1 MQLPETVGARRF
13 TLYTRRLVKGAAMAA
28 GSPVS
33 AGSRSV
39 YTAEGFD
46 WYASLP
52 AAPAARVG
60 DLLVVSGQ
68 VPLDREMNLVAP
80 GDLVAQTR
88 HVFESTGRLLAAA
101 GATFDDVVDVMAF
114 TQDPRQIGT
123 VLDVARLYF
132 ERDYP
137 AWSISSFLGSYVPGV
152 LVAVQVIA
160 HLGPGPKTCF
170 TPDSLRWW
178 GSRPVSGGCRKG
190 DLLFVSAQSAIDG
203 DGNVRFPGDHCA
215 QARASYEGILEVVE
229 MAGGSVDDILD
240 FTSFHQDLRGAE
252 ATFTDVYMPEVLKGD
267 RSDERAPSTSHVGT
281 PGLEKPGQLGA
292 FRAVADLSPG
302 RRTAFTPELNWWKN
316 VLPLAGGVKKENGR
330 LVTVAGQVA
339 CAADQS
345 IVAPGDTAGQV
356 RYILTEIREVLEGFG
371 GSLDNVV
378 GVLSFHKDPRAW
390 QDAMHVAAEV
400 FPAGA
405 GPAWTPVSMPAL
417 WMEGYLHEIAAIA
430 ILR

>member
-1 MQLPETVGARRF
+1 VTPGAR
-13 TLYTRRLVKGAAMAA
+13 
-28 GSPVS
+28 VS
-33 AGSRSV
+33 VGPRSV
-39 YTAEGFD
+39 FNAEGLA
-46 WYASLP
+46 WYAALP
-52 AAPAARVG
+52 AAPAARIG

-68 VPLDREMNLVAP
+68 VALDDGMNVVAP

-88 HVFESTGRLLAAA
+88 YVFDSIGRLLSAA
-101 GATFDDVVDVMAF
+101 GATFDDVVDVLAF

-137 AWSISSFLGSYVPGV
+137 AWSIASFLGSYVPGV
-152 LVAVQVIA
+152 LVSIQAIA
-160 HLGPGPKTCF
+160 HLGPGKKECF

-178 GSRPVSGGCRKG
+178 GTRPVSGGCRKG
-190 DLLFVSAQSAIDG
+190 DLLFVSAQSAVDP
-203 DGNVRFPGDHCA
+203 DGNVLFPGDHCA
-215 QARASYEGILEVVE
+215 QARASYEGILEIVRA
-229 MAGGSVDDILD
+229 AGGSVDDILD

-302 RRTAFTPELNWWKN
+302 RRSAFTPELNWWKN
-316 VLPLAGGVKKENGR
+316 VLPLAGGVKKETGR

-371 GSLDNVV
+371 GSLDDVL

-390 QDAMHVAAEV
+390 KDAMGVAAEV
-400 FPAGA
+400 FPVGA
-405 GPAWTPVSMPAL
+405 GPAWTAVSMPAL

-430 ILR
+430 VLS

>member
-1 MQLPETVGARRF
+1 VP
-13 TLYTRRLVKGAAMAA
+13 
-28 GSPVS
+28 
-33 AGSRSV
+33 RSV
-39 YTAEGFD
+39 FTTDGLGWA
-46 WYASLP
+46 AALP

-68 VPLDREMNLVAP
+68 VPLDDEMNLVAP
-80 GDLVAQTR
+80 GDLAAQTR
-88 HVFESTGRLLAAA
+88 HVFQSIGRLLAAG
-101 GATFDDVVDVMAF
+101 GATFDDVVDVIAL

-123 VLDVARLYF
+123 VLEVAAEFF

-137 AWSISSFLGSYVPGV
+137 AWSIASFLGSYVPGV
-152 LVAVQVIA
+152 LVSVQVIA
-160 HLGPGPKTCF
+160 HLGAGEKECF

-190 DLLFVSAQSAIDG
+190 DLLFVSAQSAVDP
-203 DGNVRFPGDHCA
+203 DGNVLYPGDHCA
-215 QARASYEGILEVVE
+215 QARASYQGILEIVG
-229 MAGGSVDDILD
+229 MAGGSVDDVLD

-252 ATFTDVYMPEVLKGD
+252 ATFTDVYMPEVLQGEL
-267 RSDERAPSTSHVGT
+267 SDARAPSTSHVGT

-302 RRTAFTPELNWWKN
+302 PRTAFTPELNWWKN
-316 VLPLAGGVKKENGR
+316 VLPLAGGVKKENGTF
-330 LVTVAGQVA
+330 VTVAGQVA

-345 IVAPGDTAGQV
+345 IVAPGDTGGQV

-371 GSLDNVV
+371 GSLDDVV

-390 QDAMHVAAEV
+390 QDAMEVAAQV
-400 FPAGA
+400 FPRGA
-405 GPAWTPVSMPAL
+405 GPAWTAVSMPAL

-430 ILR
+430 VLQQ

>member
-1 MQLPETVGARRF
+1 VPLSGSGVTGGAR
-13 TLYTRRLVKGAAMAA
+13 
-28 GSPVS
+28 
-33 AGSRSV
+33 SV
-39 YTAEGFD
+39 FGAEGLD
-46 WYASLP
+46 WYAALP
-52 AAPAARVG
+52 AVPAARIG

-68 VPLDREMNLVAP
+68 VPLDDRMNVVAP

-88 HVFESTGRLLAAA
+88 YVFDSIGRLLSAA
-101 GATFDDVVDVMAF
+101 GASFDDVVDVIAF

-123 VLDVARLYF
+123 VLDVANAYF

-137 AWSISSFLGSYVPGV
+137 AWSTASFLGSYVPGV
-152 LVAVQVIA
+152 LVCVQAIA
-160 HLGPGPKTCF
+160 HLGPGAKECF
-170 TPDSLRWW
+170 TPDSLSWW
-178 GSRPVSGGCRKG
+178 GPRPVSGGCRKG
-190 DLLFVSAQSAIDG
+190 DLLFVSAQSAIDP

-215 QARASYEGILEVVE
+215 QARASYEGILEIVG

-240 FTSFHQDLRGAE
+240 FTSFHQDLRGAD
-252 ATFTDVYMPEVLKGD
+252 ATFTDVYMPEVLKGEM
-267 RSDERAPSTSHVGT
+267 SDERAPSTSHVGT

-302 RRTAFTPELNWWKN
+302 LRTAFTPELNWWKN

-345 IVAPGDTAGQV
+345 IVAPGDTGGQV

-371 GSLDNVV
+371 GSLDNVL
-378 GVLSFHKDPRAW
+378 GILSFHKDPRAW
-390 QDAMHVAAEV
+390 QDAMEVAAEV
-400 FPAGA
+400 FPRGA
-405 GPAWTPVSMPAL
+405 GPAWTAVSMPAL

-430 ILR
+430 VL